1 MKKILE
7 KINVEIIMAIGFFIT
22 AVFIF
27 YANGQ
32 TYNLEYALNII
43 LGFVFAGFG
52 IIRNDIKEIKQNLKG
67 KINE

>member
-7 KINVEIIMAIGFFIT
+7 KVNTELIMAIGFFIT
-22 AVFIF
+22 AIVIF
-27 YANGQ
+27 LTNGQ
-32 TYNLEYALNII
+32 TYSLEYALNAI

-52 IIRNDIKEIKQNLKG
+52 IIRNDIKEIKQKLEG